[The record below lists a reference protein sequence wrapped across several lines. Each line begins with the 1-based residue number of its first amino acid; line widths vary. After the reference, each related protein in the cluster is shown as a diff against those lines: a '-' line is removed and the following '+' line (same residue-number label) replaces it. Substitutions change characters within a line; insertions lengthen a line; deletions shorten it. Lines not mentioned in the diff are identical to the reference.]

1 MKKSKLFIEQGF
13 KYKMNKLHG
22 SWRNYLTETKL
33 RVFDFDDTLVKSD
46 SKIKVTD
53 PGGKQSTLTPG
64 EYATHEKDSRN
75 EYDFS
80 EFDKLIN
87 PREVKKVTS
96 ILRNVVGAGTDGRQ
110 NVILTA
116 RDSVAEDSI
125 QDYLEEI
132 GIDTSKIDFV
142 LLGDSAPI
150 AKSRWIEDKI
160 RTGATDVLFLD
171 DSGKNVEAVL
181 DLKEKYPDVKID
193 ARRVGYAE
201 EIEEQMLNEKDE
213 HLIENVE
220 TLLKEVTDDEIAHI
234 ADVLNGLD
242 PKDLAFNRLF
252 GDKFRLAIDFPTL
265 DTSSELGQFI
275 ELWRVMDYTV
285 DWDKGTI
292 SGDRVLR
299 DVSPAG
305 FADQIFGMTA
315 VGKGTQFK
323 KINMKIGKW
332 LAKLLGYQTKYQAL
346 RKEVE
351 DYYSKEGP
359 GAARGLWKQGPRPR
373 GGYTGNQTEKALS
386 EEDLKNYYRLESYIY
401 MMARAKDD
409 PFPQQLESVQSIQ
422 KLIFYWRDNA
432 AYIKKNLD
440 KASGNK
446 YSIIITRHPLD
457 VLRMSDFENIQS
469 CHSPPSRGGP
479 SKEYK
484 CAVAEAH
491 GHGAVAYVVNTEDLT
506 SFAGADASIEDV
518 NNNPDFQDGEIFFDD
533 ERPYKH
539 EGTLAPYSRL
549 RVRQV
554 KYYEFT
560 KDPETY
566 DERNPYEGVELAVP
580 EERRYGLQIPGL
592 VERVVDWAK
601 ENQKEQIEGAPLY
614 MTTRGGTKQ
623 IDLDEFIKFGG
634 SYEDNVIN
642 RLIKKL
648 WPKDENFGFNGS
660 IVQDTDTEDNLPANL
675 MMNLV
680 DAYQEEV
687 NDMAETKNN
696 RMRYCEV
703 GGTVYDDEMDEDGGG
718 VYISCE
724 GEMILK
730 WHKSEWKSLP
740 NTNQAEWVESELN
753 ELGHPWAEL
762 SDIGVQNYN
771 VVVTFKILPQK
782 LVGFGGQEYA
792 WGPDV
797 FEEFAQIVGTECD
810 DNHASVKQVCEVFFK
825 REGWMEGGAIV
836 ALGHEVLNGEYSSS
850 EWAAEAE
857 EGYEYGEMESV
868 RFTTDVTISYADIN
882 DAIAGAAAN
891 YKGIN
896 EQTAPAI
903 AESRQFRIALRKAM
917 TEPVQEAVNKS
928 YYPPIETETLS
939 VSPTEIF
946 IRIGYYASMDDPDGL
961 VEVLKALVEHW
972 DDWHNE
978 VHDVVK
984 KTFIWAAR
992 QAKVADQAAP
1002 GELGLEEQK
1011 LFEVEDMLRRP
1022 IVLKERGPGEGG
1034 MGYIPDW
1041 AYDIIYGY
1049 VIQGKQPARHELT
1062 DLKDILNS
1070 KEYHRW
1076 LRWYRGT
1083 AYRGMIVS
1091 DAWVDEWLGGK
1102 YSDWEKRKGK
1112 LLSKHIFNLFKRFK
1126 GKIERDIKIAY
1137 GPGMRGVSGKQLA
1150 RENKPMESWSRS
1162 YSVAKSYAVPSGED
1176 FYHQQSGFGKGLRG
1190 YIKGGGSSV
1199 LSIILESDGSAA
1211 PSGMAG
1217 SDEGAF
1223 LDLEPLYKLPG
1234 LAPESHIQEVPS
1246 IVPFITI
1253 TRIHIPYEDFLKSY
1267 ERATKKW
1274 QPWERERVTPYIKEA
1289 AEKAGIILF

>member
-1 MKKSKLFIEQGF
+1 MHGKFKWLFPYDAAPGLGC
-13 KYKMNKLHG
+13 KNKIL
-22 SWRNYLTETKL
+22 YL
-33 RVFDFDDTLVKSD
+33 DALVASF
-46 SKIKVTD
+46 
-53 PGGKQSTLTPG
+53 
-64 EYATHEKDSRN
+64 
-75 EYDFS
+75 YD
-80 EFDKLIN
+80 N
-87 PREVKKVTS
+87 PSLYEVKLDERLEVKYDPEVTRPKTVYEKCRVE
-96 ILRNVVGAGTDGRQ
+96 LQHRKAARKAAAQEMGAEEYEVD
-110 NVILTA
+110 A
-116 RDSVAEDSI
+116 
-125 QDYLEEI
+125 LEEQ
-132 GIDTSKIDFV
+132 
-142 LLGDSAPI
+142 LLENTE
-150 AKSRWIEDKI
+150 R
-160 RTGATDVLFLD
+160 
-171 DSGKNVEAVL
+171 
-181 DLKEKYPDVKID
+181 
-193 ARRVGYAE
+193 
-201 EIEEQMLNEKDE
+201 
-213 HLIENVE
+213 LI
-220 TLLKEVTDDEIAHI
+220 KEVTVDEIAHI

-252 GDKFRLAIDFPTL
+252 GDKFRLVIDFPTL
-265 DTSSELGQFI
+265 DTSTELGQFI
-275 ELWRVMDYTV
+275 DLWRIIGYTV
-285 DWDKGTI
+285 DWDKGTV
-292 SGDRVLR
+292 SGDRVMR

-332 LAKLLGYQTKYQAL
+332 LTKLLGYQTKYQAL
-346 RKEVE
+346 RQKVE

-359 GAARGLWKQGPRPR
+359 GAARGLWKQGPRPP
-373 GGYTGNQTEKALS
+373 GGYTGNQIEKALS
-386 EEDLKNYYRLESYIY
+386 EQELKNYYRLESYIY
-401 MMARAKDD
+401 MMARSDIA
-409 PFPQQLESVQSIQ
+409 PFPPQLESVQSIQ
-422 KLIFYWRDNA
+422 KLINYWRDNA
-432 AYIKKNLD
+432 AFIKKEVS
-440 KASGNK
+440 KAKDGSSQ

-469 CHSPPSRGGP
+469 CHSPPSRGGG
-479 SKEYK
+479 SAEYK

-491 GHGAVAYVVNTEDLT
+491 GHGAVAYVVKTKNLLETTKTD
-506 SFAGADASIEDV
+506 DIESAERAI
-518 NNNPDFQDGEIFFDD
+518 QDGEIFFDD
-533 ERPYKH
+533 ERPH
-539 EGTLAPYSRL
+539 VDTGMILPVARTRL
-549 RVRQV
+549 RQV
-554 KYYEFT
+554 KYYEHT

-566 DERNPYEGVELAVP
+566 AGRNPYEGVELAVP
-580 EERRYGLQIPGL
+580 EIRTYPDVSMGGVPGFAKRIL
-592 VERVVDWAK
+592 DWAK
-601 ENQKEQIEGAPLY
+601 ENQKEQIEGAPIY

-623 IDLDEFIKFGG
+623 IDLDQFIKFGG
-634 SYEDNVIN
+634 SYQDNLIN
-642 RLIKKL
+642 SLIKNL
-648 WPKDENFGFNGS
+648 WPQDENFGFNGT
-660 IVQDTDTEDNLPANL
+660 IVQDTDTENKLDASL
-675 MMNLV
+675 MSVALV
-680 DAYQEEV
+680 DQYQEAV
-687 NDMAETKNN
+687 NDLTETYNN

-703 GGTVYDDEMDEDGGG
+703 EGSAFDDGDGG
-718 VYISCE
+718 VAIE
-724 GEMILK
+724 IDATMMLK

-740 NTNQAEWVESELN
+740 NRNQAEHVDSELN
-753 ELGHPWAEL
+753 ELGYSWADL
-762 SDIGVQNYN
+762 SDIGAQNHN
-771 VVVTFKILPQK
+771 IVVTFKILPQK
-782 LVGFGGQEYA
+782 LVGFSGFEYA
-792 WGPDV
+792 WAPEN
-797 FEEFAQIVGTECD
+797 FEEFAQLVDTECD
-810 DNHASVKQVCEVFFK
+810 DKAAGVKQVCEVFFK

-836 ALGHEVLNGEYSSS
+836 ELGHEVLNGEYSSS
-850 EWAAEAE
+850 EWDAEAE

-868 RFTTDVTISYADIN
+868 RFTTDVTVSYADIN
-882 DAIAGAAAN
+882 DAIAGAEVN

-896 EQTAPAI
+896 EETSPAI

-917 TEPVQEAVNKS
+917 TTPAQEAVNKS

-1002 GELGLEEQK
+1002 GELGLEEQR

-1150 RENKPMESWSRS
+1150 REDKPMESWSRS